1 MKRPLLITLIVL
13 LVVALAA
20 VLGLLFGRQGSSG
33 SGSNGSTDSNDSND
47 SNDSIGSTAASS
59 FPLKEGDR
67 GELVSE
73 LQMRLNDQLGLI
85 GEPLLDVDGI
95 FGPRTLAAVQ
105 HLLLTDTVTRQQFD
119 QLLVAW

>member
-47 SNDSIGSTAASS
+47 SIGSTATSS